1 MIWNQNCCAWAV
13 HGLFFDNLHCHKPPQ
28 AMDIEMVSSLKIVLP
43 KL

>member
-1 MIWNQNCCAWAV
+1 MGC
-13 HGLFFDNLHCHKPPQ
+13 FFYNLHCRKLPQ